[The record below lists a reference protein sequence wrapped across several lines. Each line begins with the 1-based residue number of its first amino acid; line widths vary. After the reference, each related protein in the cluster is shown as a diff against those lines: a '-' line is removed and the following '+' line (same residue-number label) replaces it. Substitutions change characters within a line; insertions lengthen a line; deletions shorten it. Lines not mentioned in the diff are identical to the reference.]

1 MPKCCDVMTRD
12 PVCVEAGESVKRVA
26 ELMKREDIG
35 SLPVVDSK
43 GDAHPIGMVTDRD
56 LVVKVLADGRDLSA
70 ATARDAMTSNPVCCN
85 EDDDVGRAISLMEDR
100 QVRRMPVV
108 GRDGRLTGII
118 AQADIATR
126 LSRDKTTGELVE
138 AISGGGT
145 SRK

>member
-12 PVCVEAGESVKRVA
+12 PVCVEAEDSVKRVA

-35 SLPVVDSK
+35 SVPVVDSK
-43 GDAHPIGMVTDRD
+43 SGAHPIGMVTDRD
-56 LVVKVLADGRDLSA
+56 LVLKVLADGRDVGSA
-70 ATARDAMTSNPVCCN
+70 RVRDAMTSNPVCCS
-85 EDDDVGRAISLMEDR
+85 EDDDVSRAISLMEDR

-138 AISGGGT
+138 AISEGGH